1 VIPKPSVPIQI
12 QETQEEK
19 SLAVNF
25 DDYENEV
32 ARWNSVSRKW
42 EFKNGQ
48 MMDCAVINVFSAREE

>member
-12 QETQEEK
+12 QEAQEEK

-32 ARWNSVSRKW
+32 ARWNPVSRKW

-48 MMDCAVINVFSAREE
+48 MMDCGVINVFSAKEE